1 MGTEEFLARLDE
13 DGVEHLWVTYHDYS
27 GVAGAK
33 NLPKNRF
40 RSAVEDGIAF
50 ARANLSFNAIDHQPA
65 NARLLAHSGDFFA
78 VPDPDS
84 YAVLPQYPRTARVHT
99 WMRNEDGSPWD
110 GCPRTRLLA
119 AIGDLR
125 DEGYTTMAALEPEFY
140 FLMPDGTGDYEPANR
155 ARMYTQNGLALVA
168 GLVREV
174 VDTLGAMGVEVS
186 QFDKEYGTGQYEIT
200 ARHAT
205 PVKAVDDYLSIR
217 QVVRDAAREGGCV
230 ATFMPKV
237 YAEWPGNS
245 LHVHLSLWDLSG
257 ECDLTPSQEDE
268 TSLSQVGRHFMGGIL
283 EHSAALT
290 GLGSPTPNGY
300 KRLQP
305 GSWAPGNA
313 CWGRSN
319 RSGVIRV
326 PGTGKRRHIEH
337 RSGDNTCQPF
347 LLLTGLI
354 AAGLDGIRKGTDPG
368 PPFEKDIG
376 HATLREIEIA
386 GIADLPRSLPE
397 ALDALKGDTVVAKAI
412 GEEAL
417 ENFLLI
423 KRHEQLQYDLHVHSW
438 ERAAYLEVT

>member
-1 MGTEEFLARLDE
+1 MGTEELLARLDK
-13 DGVEHLWVTYHDYS
+13 DDVEHLWVTYHDYS
-27 GVAGAK
+27 GVARAK
-33 NLPKNRF
+33 SVPKDRF
-40 RSAVEDGIAF
+40 QSVVEGGIAF
-50 ARANLSFNAIDHQPA
+50 ARANLNFDATDHQPA
-65 NARLLAHSGDFFA
+65 NARLLADSGDFFA

-84 YAVLPQYPRTARVHT
+84 YAMLPQYPRTARVHT

-119 AIGDLR
+119 AIEDLR

-140 FLMPDGTGDYEPANR
+140 FVVPDSVGGYEPANQ

-168 GLVREV
+168 SLVREV

-200 ARHAT
+200 ARHSP

-217 QVVRDAAREGGCV
+217 QVVRDAAREAGYI

-237 YAEWPGNS
+237 YSEWPSNS
-245 LHVHLSLWDLSG
+245 LHVHLSLWDPSG
-257 ECDLTPSQEDE
+257 ERDLTPSQEDE

-305 GSWAPGNA
+305 GSWAPGNVY
-313 CWGRSN
+313 WGRGN

-326 PGTGKRRHIEH
+326 PGTGRRHIEH

-347 LLLTGLI
+347 LFLTGLI

-376 HATLREIEIA
+376 HATPREIEEA

-397 ALDALKGDTVVAKAI
+397 ALDALKGDTVVAEAV

-417 ENFLLI
+417 ENFLVI
-423 KRHEQLQYDLHVHSW
+423 KRHEQLQYDLHVHTW